1 MFSYL
6 FYRQSIHIHTYINI
20 KYLFLSHHPFI
31 KVQPIQK
38 IFFSRKKNSP
48 CYVYAIY
55 IKLMFL
61 YRGEKMKFG
70 SSCFGFIYQQIIIF
84 FNQILFK
91 DIERFSKKYEKK

>member
-31 KVQPIQK
+31 KVQPPSKKK

-55 IKLMFL
+55 KIDVFL
-61 YRGEKMKFG
+61 YGV
-70 SSCFGFIYQQIIIF
+70 
-84 FNQILFK
+84 
-91 DIERFSKKYEKK
+91 KK